1 MRKMEENFEP
11 IKITLPKEYD
21 FFELKRRKEN
31 ELDVREGYV
40 EDMLYDENGKFLTTY
55 IYRVYEKYYII
66 KKPDG
71 TIEPS
76 KELEELLNN
85 QRKMIVTGET
95 FPIKDYLKAKGFRFN
110 GVYKEWERR

>member
-40 EDMLYDENGKFLTTY
+40 EDMLYDESGKFLTTY

-71 TIEPS
+71 SFEAS
-76 KELEELLNN
+76 KELEDLLNTQKN
-85 QRKMIVTGET
+85 MTVTGKT
-95 FPIKDYLKAKGFRFN
+95 FQIKEYMKQKGFRFN
-110 GVYKEWERR
+110 GVYKQWERR